1 MIKDY
6 EKILAPYWQKGGN
19 YVIPTGIVNDL
30 LGELEDL
37 ESENKYLLA
46 LQKALDKQYEE
57 LESVLNE
64 VRKYIKD
71 KIKKSFE
78 VDCGISNIR
87 SDRLMTETV
96 VELQLIEEMVNKA
109 LEKKG

>member
-6 EKILAPYWQKGGN
+6 EKILEPYWQKGGR

-37 ESENKYLLA
+37 ESENKHLLE
-46 LQKALDKQYEE
+46 LQKAMDKQYEE

-64 VRKYIKD
+64 VRKYVKN

-78 VDCGISNIR
+78 VDCGISDKR
-87 SDRLMTETV
+87 SDRLFTETI
-96 VELQLIEEMVNKA
+96 VELQLIENILNKGD
-109 LEKKG
+109 K

>member
-6 EKILAPYWQKGGN
+6 EKILEPYWQKGGR
-19 YVIPTGIVNDL
+19 YIIPTGIVNDL

-37 ESENKYLLA
+37 ESENKHLLE
-46 LQKALDKQYEE
+46 LQKDMDKQYEE

-64 VRKYIKD
+64 VRKYVKD

-78 VDCGISNIR
+78 VDCGISDKR
-87 SDRLMTETV
+87 SDRLFTETI
-96 VELQLIEEMVNKA
+96 VELQLIENILNKGD
-109 LEKKG
+109 K